1 MSECKNDRVPIIE
14 FRGITK
20 RFSGVTVL
28 DHVSFE
34 IQKGEV
40 HCLMG
45 ENGAGK
51 STLIKILTG
60 VYHADEGEILMDGQ
74 PQKISDIHMAEA
86 LGIGTVFQENSLVP
100 HLTVAENIFLTR
112 EPRTKGGLINY
123 SVMNREAQE
132 WGKRLGIDLNPRAKV
147 RTLSV
152 AEQQIVEIVK
162 VFSQNP
168 RLIVLDEPTS
178 SLSDKE
184 IRRLFTIVNRMKND
198 GMTFIYISH
207 RMEEIHEIG
216 DGGTILRDGKHVKTL
231 EDVKNV
237 DMNTIVKY
245 LVGREITQQY
255 PERNVEKGDVVFE
268 VQNLTVPGLIENI
281 SFQVRSGEVMGF
293 SGLVGSGRT
302 ETAKAIFGVYRKSAG
317 EVVLDGEKLDVRHPK
332 EAIRSG
338 IGLLPENRKE
348 EGLFL
353 EKPISWNISF
363 AKHKNICK
371 GRLLNFEKE
380 RQLADKYVKNLQI
393 RTPDINQAVKY
404 LSGGNQQKVVFA
416 KWLSAG
422 AKLYIFD
429 EPTRG
434 IDVGAKREIY
444 EMINELAAQGHA
456 IIVISSDLPE
466 VLGVSDTIAI
476 FYEGHLVKIIDRE
489 HATQEKIMHYAMG
502 GKDNGE

>member
-1 MSECKNDRVPIIE
+1 
-14 FRGITK
+14 
-20 RFSGVTVL
+20 
-28 DHVSFE
+28 
-34 IQKGEV
+34 
-40 HCLMG
+40 
-45 ENGAGK
+45 
-51 STLIKILTG
+51 
-60 VYHADEGEILMDGQ
+60 
-74 PQKISDIHMAEA
+74 
-86 LGIGTVFQENSLVP
+86 
-100 HLTVAENIFLTR
+100 
-112 EPRTKGGLINY
+112 
-123 SVMNREAQE
+123 
-132 WGKRLGIDLNPRAKV
+132 
-147 RTLSV
+147 
-152 AEQQIVEIVK
+152 
-162 VFSQNP
+162 
-168 RLIVLDEPTS
+168 
-178 SLSDKE
+178 
-184 IRRLFTIVNRMKND
+184 
-198 GMTFIYISH
+198 
-207 RMEEIHEIG
+207 
-216 DGGTILRDGKHVKTL
+216 
-231 EDVKNV
+231 
-237 DMNTIVKY
+237 
-245 LVGREITQQY
+245 
-255 PERNVEKGDVVFE
+255 
-268 VQNLTVPGLIENI
+268 
-281 SFQVRSGEVMGF
+281 MGF

-380 RQLADKYVKNLQI
+380 RQLADKYVKNLQS

-466 VLGVSDTIAI
+466 VLGVSDAIAI

-489 HATQEKIMHYAMG
+489 HASQEKIMHYAMG